1 MLHALLALALPAL
14 ATSPD
19 AEGSALNGVRPNGNP
34 HDTRLRLHAELG
46 TLAPLTHRIT
56 YGKDGTEFD
65 YVEEG
70 GQDTLFL
77 FARTSADFDLGKRH
91 TLVLLYQPLD
101 LRTQV
106 TLTRDVRW
114 DTVDFPAGTPVDI
127 RYGFDFTRGSYLYD
141 LKPGNERELAIGGS
155 LQIRNANIDIT
166 SADGTLR
173 STNRDVGPVPLFKVR
188 WRQPI
193 RGEGWLGAE
202 ADAAWA
208 PIRYINGSD
217 SDVEGALLDASFR
230 AGTEV
235 RPGVDAFVNLRY
247 LGGGAVGTGSHPT
260 PPGDGYQENWLQFAS
275 LSLGFSV
282 R

>member
-1 MLHALLALALPAL
+1 MSLLLLSLHAFAS
-14 ATSPD
+14 SPD
-19 AEGSALNGVRPNGNP
+19 DPASVLNAQRADGTPRE
-34 HDTRLRLHAELG
+34 TRLRLHAELG
-46 TLAPLTHRIT
+46 TLAPLTHTIT

-77 FARTSADFDLGKRH
+77 FARASADFDIGKRH

-101 LRTQV
+101 LRTEV
-106 TLTRDVRW
+106 SLARDVRW
-114 DTVDFPAGTPVDI
+114 DTVNFPAGTPVDI

-141 LKPGNERELAIGGS
+141 LKPGNEKELAIGGS

-166 SADGTLR
+166 SADGELR
-173 STNRDVGPVPLFKVR
+173 STNRDVGPVPLFKMR

-193 RGEGWLGAE
+193 RGAGWLGAE

-247 LGGGAVGTGSHPT
+247 LGGGAVGTGSDPT
-260 PPGDGYQENWLQFAS
+260 PPGDGYQENWLQFAT
-275 LSLGFSV
+275 LSLGLSV

>member
-1 MLHALLALALPAL
+1 MILSLLLSLPAL
-14 ATSPD
+14 AASPSD
-19 AEGSALNGVRPNGNP
+19 AASPLNALRKDGTR
-34 HDTRLRLHAELG
+34 HDTHLRLHAELG
-46 TLAPLTHRIT
+46 TLTALSHTIQ
-56 YGKDGTEFD
+56 YGQDGTEFD
-65 YVEEG
+65 YVDEG
-70 GQDTLFL
+70 GQDVLFP
-77 FARTSADFDLGKRH
+77 FARVSTDFDLSARH
-91 TLVLLYQPLD
+91 SLVLLYQPLD

-106 TLTRDVRW
+106 TLQRDVRW
-114 DTVDFPAGTPVDI
+114 DGVDFAAGTPVDI

-155 LQIRNANIDIT
+155 LQIRNANIEIT

-173 STNRDVGPVPLFKVR
+173 SVNRDVGPVPLIKGR

-202 ADAAWA
+202 VDAAWA
-208 PIRYINGSD
+208 PIRYINGAD

-230 AGTEV
+230 AGTEL

-247 LGGGAVGTGSHPT
+247 LGGGAVGTANGST
-260 PPGDGYQENWLQFAS
+260 PPGDGYTDNWLQFAS

>member
-1 MLHALLALALPAL
+1 MLLSLLTLLPAL
-14 ATSPD
+14 AASPSD
-19 AEGSALNGVRPNGNP
+19 AASPLNALRKDGSS
-34 HDTRLRLHAELG
+34 HDTHLRLHAELG
-46 TLAPLTHRIT
+46 TLTALSHTIQ
-56 YGKDGTEFD
+56 YGQDGTEFD
-65 YVEEG
+65 YVDEG
-70 GQDTLFL
+70 GQDVLFP
-77 FARTSADFDLGKRH
+77 FARVSTDFDLSPRH
-91 TLVLLYQPLD
+91 SLVLLYQPLD

-106 TLTRDVRW
+106 TLQRDVRW
-114 DTVDFPAGTPVDI
+114 DGVAFPSGTPVDI

-155 LQIRNANIDIT
+155 LQIRNANIEIT

-173 STNRDVGPVPLFKVR
+173 SVNRDVGPVPLIKGR
-188 WRQPI
+188 WRRPI

-202 ADAAWA
+202 VDAAWA
-208 PIRYINGSD
+208 PIRYINGAD

-230 AGTEV
+230 AGTEL

-247 LGGGAVGTGSHPT
+247 LGGGAVGTGNGTT
-260 PPGDGYQENWLQFAS
+260 PPGDGYTDNWLQFAS